1 MSLKEQIV
9 SDMKSAMK
17 AHDAAK
23 LSCIRLLLAAVKQRE
38 VDERV
43 EPTDELVVGVIGKL
57 IKQRRDSVEQY
68 KAANRMD
75 LADKESAE
83 IAVLSTYMPKM
94 MDEAEIEAAVKAIV
108 AELGVSGM
116 AAMGKVM
123 GAVKGKLAGKAEMG
137 KVSAIV
143 KKVLAG

>member
-1 MSLKEQIV
+1 
-9 SDMKSAMK
+9 MK

>member
-1 MSLKEQIV
+1 MLKEQIV
-9 SDMKSAMK
+9 NDMKSAMK
-17 AHDAAK
+17 AHDTAR

-38 VDERV
+38 VDEKL
-43 EPTDELVVGVIGKL
+43 EPTDELVAGVVAKL

-68 KAANRMD
+68 KAANRTD
-75 LADKESAE
+75 LADKEAFE
-83 IAVLSTYMPKM
+83 IDVLSGYMPQM
-94 MDEAEIEAAVKAIV
+94 MSEQEIEAVVRACV

-123 GAVKGKLAGKAEMG
+123 GAVKAKLAGKAEMS

-143 KKVLAG
+143 KATLAG

>member
-143 KKVLAG
+143 KKVLAS

>member
-108 AELGVSGM
+108 VELGVSGM

-143 KKVLAG
+143 KKVLAS

>member
-1 MSLKEQIV
+1 MTLKEQIV
-9 SDMKSAMK
+9 SDMKDAMK
-17 AHDAAK
+17 AHDTAK
-23 LSCIRLLLAAVKQRE
+23 LSCIRLLLAAIKQRE
-38 VDERV
+38 VDERIA
-43 EPTDELVVGVIGKL
+43 PTDELVVAVIGKL

-68 KAANRMD
+68 KAANRTD

-83 IAVLSTYMPKM
+83 IAVLSAYMPKM
-94 MDEAEIEAAVKAIV
+94 MDEAEIEVAVKAIV

>member
-1 MSLKEQIV
+1 MSLQEQIV